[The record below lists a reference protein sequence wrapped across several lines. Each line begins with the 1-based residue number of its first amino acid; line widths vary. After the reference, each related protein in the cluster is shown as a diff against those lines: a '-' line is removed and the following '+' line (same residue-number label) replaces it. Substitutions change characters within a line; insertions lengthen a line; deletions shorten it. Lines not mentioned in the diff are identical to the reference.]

1 MPDGSLTYSNGT
13 SFASPV
19 SAGAVAL
26 MIQQFPKIKHD
37 ILKDK
42 IQESAHL
49 FSFPSNQLGYG
60 VPNYYKAS
68 QDLLKTNE
76 VENLKSIKIYPNPFQ
91 DVIHIKS
98 KEEIAKIELY
108 NLIGQ
113 KIISMNNRNSISTN
127 QLQSG
132 VYLIH
137 ITDSKGNALV
147 EKVVKK

>member
-1 MPDGSLTYSNGT
+1 ML
-13 SFASPV
+13 
-19 SAGAVAL
+19 
-26 MIQQFPKIKHD
+26 
-37 ILKDK
+37 
-42 IQESAHL
+42 
-49 FSFPSNQLGYG
+49 
-60 VPNYYKAS
+60 
-68 QDLLKTNE
+68 
-76 VENLKSIKIYPNPFQ
+76 KIYPNPFQ